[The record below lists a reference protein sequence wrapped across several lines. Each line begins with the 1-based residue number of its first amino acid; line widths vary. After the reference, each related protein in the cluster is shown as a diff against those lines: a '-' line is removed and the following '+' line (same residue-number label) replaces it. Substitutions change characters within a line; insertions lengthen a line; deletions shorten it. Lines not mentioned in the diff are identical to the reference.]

1 MMRTERF
8 QQVGL
13 SADWSVEAYHVK
25 SLGEHNILVFDRDDT
40 GMFWSV
46 VRVNKDTDGSSDVDY
61 GSSDV
66 SWYQVENNWKVLAVF
81 EALLDADLDAD
92 QNEALSREALE
103 EAFKYAEVV
112 E

>member
-1 MMRTERF
+1 MSKERF

-13 SADWSVEAYHVK
+13 SADWSVEAYHIK
-25 SLGEHNILVFDRDDT
+25 SLGEHDIMVFDRDDT

-66 SWYQVENNWKVLAVF
+66 SWYQDERNWKVLAVF
-81 EALLDADLDAD
+81 EALLDAELDPD
-92 QNEALSREALE
+92 QNEVLSREALE
-103 EAFKYAEVV
+103 EAFKYAEAVK
-112 E
+112 